1 VRALAAGDGVHSPRL
16 LYRFWSD
23 VAAGA
28 RPGARSADRA
38 RNKNRAEGETPN
50 VKRMIAAAALLL
62 LAAAVSGAADS
73 SKVTFVGHD
82 QVAKGGT
89 LVTAPNLSILMAHRD
104 APGMVEVHD
113 KETDTI
119 YVLAGSATF
128 VTGGTMVGGSV
139 TAPGQQRGADVQ
151 GGDAHALVKG
161 DVIVVPAGVPHWFKE
176 VHGSIDYYV
185 VKVIAP

>member
-1 VRALAAGDGVHSPRL
+1 VLYLPGSSGVTVGATARAQKNKTRAGGIPIVTRI
-16 LYRFWSD
+16 
-23 VAAGA
+23 
-28 RPGARSADRA
+28 
-38 RNKNRAEGETPN
+38 
-50 VKRMIAAAALLL
+50 IAAAALLL
-62 LAAAVSGAADS
+62 AAAAVWSAAGQ
-73 SKVTFVGHD
+73 KVTFVGHD

-104 APGMVEVHD
+104 KPGMVEVHD

-119 YVLAGSATF
+119 YVLAGAATF

-139 TAPGQQRGADVQ
+139 TEPGQQRGTDIK

-161 DVIVVPAGVPHWFKE
+161 DVVVVPAGTPHWFKE
-176 VHGSIDYYV
+176 VAGSIDYYV